1 LAIAWARTR
10 AMSQPD
16 RFEVDPATGTVRI
29 DGCEAD
35 SSSVEWDIPTR
46 GTVFGTLLNYR
57 GALAAL
63 GNAVDAALYEALPR
77 APVLYIKPA
86 NTWAAFGAEITLPAA
101 VAAAEIGAAL
111 GIVIGA
117 TAHRVAERE
126 ALDCVA
132 GYTVVNDICE
142 PHASFH
148 RPAIRQRCR
157 DGFCP
162 IGPWVIAQHEVATP
176 EALKLRV
183 LVNGKLASENTT
195 ANLIRPVARLIADV
209 TEFMTLAA
217 GDVLLAGVPEN
228 APRARAGDRVR
239 IEIEGVGALENALIA
254 ERRS

>member
-1 LAIAWARTR
+1 
-10 AMSQPD
+10 MSQPD
-16 RFEVDPATGTVRI
+16 RFEVDPADSTVRI
-29 DGCEAD
+29 DGREAD
-35 SSSVEWDIPTR
+35 SSSIDWDIPTR

-63 GNAVDAALYEALPR
+63 GSAVDVAPYEAPPR

-86 NTWAAFGAEITLPAA
+86 NTWAAFGAQVALPPA
-101 VAAAEIGAAL
+101 VAAVEIGAAL

-117 TAHRVAERE
+117 TAHRVAEGE

-132 GYTVVNDICE
+132 GYTIVNDICE
-142 PHASFH
+142 PHTSFH
-148 RPAIRQRCR
+148 RPAIRERCR

-162 IGPWVIAQHEVATP
+162 IGPWVIAQHEVAKP
-176 EALKLRV
+176 DALRLRV
-183 LVNGKLASENTT
+183 LVNGKLTAENST

-209 TEFMTLAA
+209 TEFMTLSA

-228 APRARAGDRVR
+228 APHARAGDRVR
-239 IEIEGVGALENALIA
+239 IEIEDVGALENALIA

>member
-1 LAIAWARTR
+1 
-10 AMSQPD
+10 MSQPD
-16 RFEVDPATGTVRI
+16 RFEVDPADGTVRI
-29 DGCEAD
+29 DGRDAD
-35 SSSVEWDIPTR
+35 SSSIDWDIPTR

-63 GNAVDAALYEALPR
+63 GSAVDAAPYEAPPR
-77 APVLYIKPA
+77 APVLYIKPT
-86 NTWAAFGAEITLPAA
+86 NTWAAFGEQVALPPA
-101 VAAAEIGAAL
+101 VAVVEIGAAL

-117 TAHRVAERE
+117 TAHRVAEGE
-126 ALDCVA
+126 ALDCIA

-148 RPAIRQRCR
+148 RPALRERCR

-162 IGPWVIAQHEVATP
+162 IGPWVIAQHEVAKP
-176 EALKLRV
+176 DALRLRV
-183 LVNGKLASENTT
+183 LVNGNLAAENTT
-195 ANLIRPVARLIADV
+195 ANLIRPVARLVADV
-209 TEFMTLAA
+209 TEFMTLSA

-228 APRARAGDRVR
+228 APHARAGDRVR